1 MGNRIAA
8 GRLAPPAIHQRIVLS
23 ACLGG
28 GAADMPTSELLHE
41 PTTMA
46 YSGAMTNISGT
57 DDKPSAGD
65 PIPPRCYVIEV
76 HVGELKQLFN
86 SIDPSPFRNKDL
98 DPKAEEFIVG
108 WAKDLPRDATLALI
122 VDLDREAG
130 LPDEAAVLRDAVHEF
145 FSQRAQAYRRRLREL
160 LRLGRTSLVIGL
172 VALASAI
179 ALGDFLAGL
188 MKGSRI
194 GEIVR
199 EGFTIGGWVSMW
211 RPLEI
216 FLYDWW
222 PIRAEARLSDR
233 LAAMP
238 VRIRYLNAKEPD
250 AWRGDWPAVSPRGD
264 RTTSE
269 TQPRALNQAS

>member
-1 MGNRIAA
+1 
-8 GRLAPPAIHQRIVLS
+8 
-23 ACLGG
+23 
-28 GAADMPTSELLHE
+28 
-41 PTTMA
+41 MA
-46 YSGAMTNISGT
+46 NASGT
-57 DDKPSAGD
+57 KDKASAGD
-65 PIPPRCYVIEV
+65 PIPPKCSVIEV

-86 SIDPSPFRNKDL
+86 AIDPSPFRDKDL

-108 WAKDLPRDATLALI
+108 WAKELPRDATLALV

-130 LPDEAAVLRDAVHEF
+130 LPDEAAVLRDAIHEF
-145 FSQRAQAYRRRLREL
+145 FSQRAQAYGRRLREL
-160 LRLGRTSLVIGL
+160 FRVGRTSLVIGL

-179 ALGDFLAGL
+179 ALGDFLASL

-199 EGFTIGGWVSMW
+199 ESLTIGGWVSMW

-222 PIRAEARLSDR
+222 PIRSEAQLSER

-238 VRIRYLNAKEPD
+238 VRIEDGNAGGPE
-250 AWRGDWPAVSPRGD
+250 AGEGDWPAVGPGGERSAA
-264 RTTSE
+264 T
-269 TQPRALNQAS
+269 L

>member
-1 MGNRIAA
+1 
-8 GRLAPPAIHQRIVLS
+8 
-23 ACLGG
+23 
-28 GAADMPTSELLHE
+28 
-41 PTTMA
+41 
-46 YSGAMTNISGT
+46 
-57 DDKPSAGD
+57 
-65 PIPPRCYVIEV
+65 
-76 HVGELKQLFN
+76 LKQLFN
-86 SIDPSPFRNKDL
+86 AIDPSPFRDKDL

-108 WAKDLPRDATLALI
+108 WAKNLPRDTTLALV

-130 LPDEAAVLRDAVHEF
+130 LPDEAAVLRDAIHEF

-179 ALGDFLAGL
+179 ALGDFLASL
-188 MKGSRI
+188 VKGSRI

-199 EGFTIGGWVSMW
+199 ESFTIGGWVSMW

-222 PIRAEARLSDR
+222 PIRDEARLSDR

-264 RTTSE
+264 RPTGES
-269 TQPRALNQAS
+269 

>member
-1 MGNRIAA
+1 MCNRNLRDLFALITYISRALS
-8 GRLAPPAIHQRIVLS
+8 RTKIPAVL
-23 ACLGG
+23 
-28 GAADMPTSELLHE
+28 PSELLHR
-41 PTTMA
+41 PGRMA
-46 YSGAMTNISGT
+46 YSGRMTNTSGT
-57 DDKPSAGD
+57 NDKPSAGD
-65 PIPPRCYVIEV
+65 PIPPKCSVIEV

-86 SIDPSPFRNKDL
+86 AIDPSPFRDKDL

-108 WAKDLPRDATLALI
+108 WAKDLPRDATLALV

-130 LPDEAAVLRDAVHEF
+130 LPDEAAVLRDSIHEF

-160 LRLGRTSLVIGL
+160 LRVGRTSLAIGL
-172 VALASAI
+172 AALASAI
-179 ALGDFLAGL
+179 AMGDFLAGL

-199 EGFTIGGWVSMW
+199 ESFTIGGWVSMW

-250 AWRGDWPAVSPRGD
+250 AWKGDWPAVSPRG
-264 RTTSE
+264 E
-269 TQPRALNQAS
+269 RATGEAARWVDGWGHPH